1 MVVAIL
7 LPAMLLFVN
16 SVQSAA
22 ASTEWKKT
30 SGKLTAILVLTDKP
44 KVYAKAWSKQKSK
57 LPTGLITTAVKKSKL
72 LVAMVF
78 FKGCGG
84 DATNLCDSEITYHV
98 FKPNG
103 KLYAKRVG
111 LSLWKNRVI
120 KSGLMLSSANLALSF
135 DAKDPLG
142 KYKVIVNIS
151 DNISKKKLKL
161 IRFVTVSK

>member
-1 MVVAIL
+1 MVSAI

-22 ASTEWKKT
+22 AGTEWKKT

-44 KVYAKAWSKQKSK
+44 KVYAKAWSKAKSK

-78 FKGCGG
+78 FKGCAG
-84 DATNLCDSEITYHV
+84 DSTNLCDSEITYHV
-98 FKPNG
+98 FKPDG

-111 LSLWKNRVI
+111 LSLWKHAVV

-135 DAKDPLG
+135 EAKDPVG

-151 DNISKKKLKL
+151 DNIAKKKLKL
-161 IRFVTVSK
+161 TRFVTVSK